1 VDVPFDPSQ
10 FNFTRV
16 QDVEILLHLKGEDGD
31 PNNVVIINISPL
43 EFGNSLLVP
52 SVKECIA
59 QRITLPGLTLL
70 MHVMLLSSDAYV
82 PCQLHDRGQQVHS
95 FVTLRCTRLNCFQE
109 SSLGFQ

>member
-1 VDVPFDPSQ
+1 MDVPFDPSQ
-10 FNFTRV
+10 FNFNRV
-16 QDVEILLHLKGEDGD
+16 QDIEILLRLKGEDDD

-70 MHVMLLSSDAYV
+70 IHVMLLSSDAYV
-82 PCQLHDRGQQVHS
+82 LANSMTEVNRFILLSHYAALD
-95 FVTLRCTRLNCFQE
+95 
-109 SSLGFQ
+109 